1 MSPIKTILL
10 LQDLHCGG
18 TQRHALELAARLAP
32 ERFDVSVW
40 TLMGGEG
47 FLPRAR
53 ELGVRVRQLARGD
66 AVTPAGLWG
75 LWRALRQEK
84 PEIVMALTV
93 VPNIWGRVLGRL
105 ARVPLVVAN
114 CRGADDLWRQHE
126 GFLKNLAA
134 HHICNAQALAQAL
147 ASRYGLPG
155 DRVSVI
161 PTGVDVNHYA
171 PAERPSDRSPGW
183 PAHRPDEQPEG
194 QAGVLSGAA
203 PVERPGDRPAYPP
216 QKGVENGPLVLC
228 LARLA
233 PVKDHATLIAAF
245 ERAWRAHPAARLRLV
260 GDGPLA
266 ADLAA
271 RIAASPAR
279 ENMEV
284 APGVLDT
291 RAEYARADV
300 VALSSVSEGMPNTL
314 LEAQAMGIA
323 VAATDVGGVGEAVEH
338 GVSGLLS
345 PAQDVQALGDNLAR
359 LLGDPALRQAMGAA
373 GRRRV
378 VARHSLDEVAGR
390 HAELLL
396 RLAGRFGR

>member
-1 MSPIKTILL
+1 MKPIKTILL

-18 TQRHALELAARLAP
+18 TQRHALELAARLDP

-53 ELGVRVRQLARGD
+53 ELGVRVRQLARGN

-75 LWRALRQEK
+75 LWNALRRER

-105 ARVPLVVAN
+105 AGVPLVVAN

-126 GFLKNLAA
+126 GWLKNLAV

-147 ASRYGLPG
+147 TQRYGLPEE
-155 DRVSVI
+155 RVSVI
-161 PTGVDVNHYA
+161 PTGVDVVHYA
-171 PAERPSDRSPGW
+171 PPQRASDPAGAPSAD
-183 PAHRPDEQPEG
+183 
-194 QAGVLSGAA
+194 A
-203 PVERPGDRPAYPP
+203 PV
-216 QKGVENGPLVLC
+216 VLC

-245 ERAWRAHPAARLRLV
+245 EIAWRACPAARLRVV

-266 ADLAA
+266 ADLAE
-271 RIAASPAR
+271 RMAASPAA
-279 ENMEV
+279 EHMEV

-291 RAEYARADV
+291 RAEYAKSDV

-323 VAATDVGGVGEAVEH
+323 VAATDVGGVAEAVPH

-345 PAQDVQALGDNLAR
+345 PAGDPAALGANLAR
-359 LLGDPALRQAMGAA
+359 LLADADLRRRMGAA
-373 GRRRV
+373 GRARV
-378 VARHSLDEVAGR
+378 VARHSLEEVAGR
-390 HAELLL
+390 HAKLLL
-396 RLAGRFGR
+396 TLAGRFGR